1 MPSIIYGG
9 VKYTQSRH
17 ALYCKKC
24 QDTIESK
31 SVHDFK
37 FCSCGAI
44 GIDGGISCGNR
55 IIGNVEDMENRSM
68 YYYKKDKES
77 KKVWLPEDV
86 ILDNLKNKFY
96 RQEPH

>member
-9 VKYTQSRH
+9 AKYIQCRH

-24 QDTIESK
+24 KDTIESK
-31 SVHDFK
+31 SDHDFK
-37 FCSCGAI
+37 YCACGAI
-44 GIDGGISCGNR
+44 GIDGGISDGNR
-55 IIGNVEDMENRSM
+55 ILGNIEDMENRSM
-68 YYYKKDKES
+68 YCYNNI
-77 KKVWLPEDV
+77 WLPEEV